1 MKTKEQLY
9 QEILNEATIKFSEL
23 IRDTNISKQLLES
36 FDADDIKLLDIFIE
50 KTLSKSVMEE
60 LDSLEVLI
68 QSKNEILGEDTV
80 LNESLEDYKDVI
92 IEAVINKV
100 LAGIDF
106 IQKFTESLQLQEQL
120 NNNPETYE
128 LIIEACKRKRKKKK

>member
-50 KTLSKSVMEE
+50 KTLSKSVW
-60 LDSLEVLI
+60 
-68 QSKNEILGEDTV
+68 KN
-80 LNESLEDYKDVI
+80 
-92 IEAVINKV
+92 
-100 LAGIDF
+100 
-106 IQKFTESLQLQEQL
+106 
-120 NNNPETYE
+120 
-128 LIIEACKRKRKKKK
+128 

>member
-60 LDSLEVLI
+60 LDSLEALI

>member
-1 MKTKEQLY
+1 
-9 QEILNEATIKFSEL
+9 
-23 IRDTNISKQLLES
+23 
-36 FDADDIKLLDIFIE
+36 
-50 KTLSKSVMEE
+50 MEE
-60 LDSLEVLI
+60 LDSLEALI